1 MIKSGSPVEQPER
14 SPLEPLV
21 LVSASPRR
29 RELLEQIGIPFV
41 VEPVEVDESPTP
53 GLAPVAQT
61 IAIAMRKIGAYL
73 EGLATAQ
80 QPSVRWAL
88 AADTLVNLDG
98 RLIGKPATEEQAARV
113 LADLSGR
120 THFVVTGLALYN
132 PLTGGV
138 INGSAV
144 TEVAFARLSAGEI
157 DWYVSTGEWKDV
169 AGGYRIQ
176 GKGTLLIESFTG
188 SYSNVMG
195 LPTRAIYGMLQ
206 DQGHPYFPKGN

>member
-1 MIKSGSPVEQPER
+1 MAESSSHTEKTTPNANA
-14 SPLEPLV
+14 PLV

-41 VEPVEVDESPTP
+41 VEPVEVDEGLSP

-61 IAIAMRKIGAYL
+61 ITIALRKIGVYL
-73 EGLATAQ
+73 EGLAAAR
-80 QPSVRWAL
+80 QPADRWAL

-98 RLIGKPATEEQAARV
+98 RLIGKPATESEAARV

-120 THFVVTGLALYN
+120 SHFVVTGLALYN
-132 PLTGGV
+132 PLTAGV
-138 INGSAV
+138 TTGSAV
-144 TEVAFARLSAGEI
+144 TEVAFAPLSAAEI
-157 DWYVSTGEWKDV
+157 DWYLATGEWKDV

-195 LPTRAIYGMLQ
+195 LPTRAIYGMFQ
-206 DQGHPYFPKGN
+206 NQGHPYFPKGN

>member
-1 MIKSGSPVEQPER
+1 MIESGPSAEQAD
-14 SPLEPLV
+14 SNAIQPLV

-41 VEPVEVDESPTP
+41 VEPVEVDEGLTA

-61 IAIAMRKIGAYL
+61 ITIARRKIGAYL
-73 EGLATAQ
+73 EGMAAARR
-80 QPSVRWAL
+80 PAVRWAL

-98 RLIGKPATEEQAARV
+98 RLIGKPATEEEAARV
-113 LADLSGR
+113 LAELAGR
-120 THFVVTGLALYN
+120 AHFVVTGLALYN
-132 PLTGGV
+132 PLTAE
-138 INGSAV
+138 ITTGSAV
-144 TEVAFARLSAGEI
+144 TEVAFAPLSAAEI
-157 DWYVSTGEWKDV
+157 DWYISTGEWKDV